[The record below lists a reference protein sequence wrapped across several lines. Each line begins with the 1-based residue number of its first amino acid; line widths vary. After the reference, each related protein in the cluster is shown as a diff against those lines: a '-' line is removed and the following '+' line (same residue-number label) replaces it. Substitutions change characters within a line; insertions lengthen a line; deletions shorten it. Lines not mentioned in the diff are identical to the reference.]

1 MVVLLKENNTFLKN
15 LKKLYTEQEIFEAKN
30 YPYIIHYPGKKKPC
44 NSIGVY
50 MENYWWNIAKKIRFN
65 NLVKFEDINFKNL
78 PKDFVIKCNHGCGY
92 NIIVKDKFSLNLTI
106 VKSKIDKWMD
116 ENYAFKNGL
125 ELQYRDIKPKIIIE
139 KYMDDNTGDLR
150 DYKFHCFNGKPKFL

>member
-1 MVVLLKENNTFLKN
+1 MVVYYKKKSLNIDNPKTNEKIKWL
-15 LKKLYTEQEIFEAKN
+15 KLYDSTPKKTYLTDKYLVRRWI
-30 YPYIIHYPGKKKPC
+30 KKKIGEEYLIPL
-44 NSIGVY
+44 IGVY
-50 MENYWWNIAKKIRFN
+50 D
-65 NLVKFEDINFKNL
+65 KFEDINFKNL

>member
-65 NLVKFEDINFKNL
+65 NLVN
-78 PKDFVIKCNHGCGY
+78 
-92 NIIVKDKFSLNLTI
+92 
-106 VKSKIDKWMD
+106 
-116 ENYAFKNGL
+116 
-125 ELQYRDIKPKIIIE
+125 
-139 KYMDDNTGDLR
+139 R
-150 DYKFHCFNGKPKFL
+150 DYIYKYELKKWWYTIKKSH